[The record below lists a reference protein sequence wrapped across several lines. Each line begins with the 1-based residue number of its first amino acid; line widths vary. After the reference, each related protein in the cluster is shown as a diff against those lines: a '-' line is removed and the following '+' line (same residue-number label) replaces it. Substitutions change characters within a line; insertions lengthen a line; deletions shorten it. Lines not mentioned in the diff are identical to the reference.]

1 MESSLPKRNYRS
13 HAFFISVTSYFSPLV
28 INLPGVLRPKN
39 WFLFPTRPQPH
50 HTRPQPSPW
59 PSKRGRVTGCHELCV
74 RFAKYPNWVANN
86 TAYFSPCSVSFV
98 LSGEYIQYS
107 PLINFRLIIP
117 SNIHLQLIIPSN
129 IHLQLIIP
137 SNIHLQCLCSTKNE
151 KKTTSRR
158 QFGTENYFY
167 SESLTQPR
175 NVKNK
180 YVILRHLGDMCL
192 FTSALRASVNKSH
205 IPSLPQN
212 NLYLSRSTCKPC
224 RLPPKIMRWKRK
236 GQELG

>member
-1 MESSLPKRNYRS
+1 MGLY
-13 HAFFISVTSYFSPLV
+13 
-28 INLPGVLRPKN
+28 INMRWKYVNRFHG
-39 WFLFPTRPQPH
+39 PTRA
-50 HTRPQPSPW
+50 
-59 PSKRGRVTGCHELCV
+59 GVTTGLYFLRRRTVKATFSHRYVVCLNGSVYNCS
-74 RFAKYPNWVANN
+74 
-86 TAYFSPCSVSFV
+86 YFSPCSVSFV
-98 LSGEYIQYS
+98 LNGEYIQYS
-107 PLINFRLIIP
+107 PLINFR
-117 SNIHLQLIIPSN
+117 LIIPSN

-158 QFGTENYFY
+158 QFGIENYFY

-212 NLYLSRSTCKPC
+212 NLYIFQGKLVWVHAT
-224 RLPPKIMRWKRK
+224 
-236 GQELG
+236 ELYI

>member
-1 MESSLPKRNYRS
+1 MYYSNLQRVHYKSYKDLLLALTLPIGGF
-13 HAFFISVTSYFSPLV
+13 HL
-28 INLPGVLRPKN
+28 KN
-39 WFLFPTRPQPH
+39 NP
-50 HTRPQPSPW
+50 
-59 PSKRGRVTGCHELCV
+59 
-74 RFAKYPNWVANN
+74 
-86 TAYFSPCSVSFV
+86 AYFSPCSVSFV

-129 IHLQLIIP
+129 IHLQ
-137 SNIHLQCLCSTKNE
+137 CLCSTKNE

-158 QFGTENYFY
+158 QFGIENYFY

-212 NLYLSRSTCKPC
+212 NLYLKSSFF
-224 RLPPKIMRWKRK
+224 RLV
-236 GQELG
+236 

>member
-1 MESSLPKRNYRS
+1 MSLPLKCPPKFRDLAPPLQYLNIRN
-13 HAFFISVTSYFSPLV
+13 
-28 INLPGVLRPKN
+28 NL
-39 WFLFPTRPQPH
+39 
-50 HTRPQPSPW
+50 
-59 PSKRGRVTGCHELCV
+59 
-74 RFAKYPNWVANN
+74 Y
-86 TAYFSPCSVSFV
+86 YFSPCSVSFV

-129 IHLQLIIP
+129 IHLQ
-137 SNIHLQCLCSTKNE
+137 CLCSTKNE

-158 QFGTENYFY
+158 QFGIENYFY

-175 NVKNK
+175 SVKNK

-192 FTSALRASVNKSH
+192 FTSAVRASVNKSH

-212 NLYLSRSTCKPC
+212 NLYL
-224 RLPPKIMRWKRK
+224 
-236 GQELG
+236 

>member
-1 MESSLPKRNYRS
+1 VAEHHLFFTLLGFLCSYRGIYS
-13 HAFFISVTSYFSPLV
+13 IFHS
-28 INLPGVLRPKN
+28 NQ
-39 WFLFPTRPQPH
+39 FP
-50 HTRPQPSPW
+50 
-59 PSKRGRVTGCHELCV
+59 
-74 RFAKYPNWVANN
+74 FNN
-86 TAYFSPCSVSFV
+86 
-98 LSGEYIQYS
+98 
-107 PLINFRLIIP
+107 
-117 SNIHLQLIIPSN
+117 PSN

-158 QFGTENYFY
+158 QYGIKNYLY
-167 SESLTQPR
+167 SVSLARPR

-212 NLYLSRSTCKPC
+212 NLYILLYYDIYNPLSSAEASV
-224 RLPPKIMRWKRK
+224 
-236 GQELG
+236 GYDYD